1 MLEGEKVDV
10 DPERYKR
17 IDGVVNLFY
26 NTFFT
31 EGIRYLYTILPA
43 GLYRIIELFSSFY
56 DMDRSVSSLHFG
68 SMQSAAKWAGKMAN
82 KKVGL
87 P

>member
-56 DMDRSVSSLHFG
+56 DMDRLCFVASLWKYAVG
-68 SMQSAAKWAGKMAN
+68 SKMGWKN
-82 KKVGL
+82 GQ
-87 P
+87 